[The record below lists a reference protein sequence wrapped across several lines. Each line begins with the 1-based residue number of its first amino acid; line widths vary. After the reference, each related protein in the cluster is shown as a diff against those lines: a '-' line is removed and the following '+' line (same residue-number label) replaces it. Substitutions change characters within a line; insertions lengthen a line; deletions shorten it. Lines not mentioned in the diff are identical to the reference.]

1 MVVDTAFSVAIRYF
15 VFRLPPTKE
24 LTLFLIFALSALFIL
39 SSVLSSIHFCY
50 YLCVVI
56 FRCGQFDKFVHCL
69 LAVKKNMFEHEK
81 KTVELCNAKKCQRE
95 KINVLFVFHRSSHKW
110 NSLIAL
116 CNSPLFIRP
125 NQISVKN
132 NAESEENTGIV
143 DFCLGFS
150 ILNQFSC
157 CNSAI
162 DRLCNRLNDRC
173 ETEHTMEIDLDELN
187 RKTKFL
193 NFFPTRLYKNTCNG
207 IMWNLSSQNHK
218 IFK

>member
-1 MVVDTAFSVAIRYF
+1 M
-15 VFRLPPTKE
+15 
-24 LTLFLIFALSALFIL
+24 
-39 SSVLSSIHFCY
+39 
-50 YLCVVI
+50 
-56 FRCGQFDKFVHCL
+56 
-69 LAVKKNMFEHEK
+69 KKN
-81 KTVELCNAKKCQRE
+81 VELCNAKKCQRE
-95 KINVLFVFHRSSHKW
+95 KINVLFVFHRSSYKW

-173 ETEHTMEIDLDELN
+173 ETEHTMEIDLDGLN

-193 NFFPTRLYKNTCNG
+193 NFFPTEEYMQWNYVKFEFAKPQNIQIKRKKRRKAIEFVQLSKTNLKERK
-207 IMWNLSSQNHK
+207 IM
-218 IFK
+218 